1 MLLLMNQSKPADQR
15 SNVFD
20 YLLAEQWTNLTAND
34 MRTALVNVVLE
45 NHRSQA
51 TQAQQVMSF
60 LPIVTVVRPVGGHQ

>member
-15 SNVFD
+15 SNAFD

-34 MRTALVNVVLE
+34 MTTALVNVVLE

-51 TQAQQVMSF
+51 TQAQQVRMMK
-60 LPIVTVVRPVGGHQ
+60 LNHDKP